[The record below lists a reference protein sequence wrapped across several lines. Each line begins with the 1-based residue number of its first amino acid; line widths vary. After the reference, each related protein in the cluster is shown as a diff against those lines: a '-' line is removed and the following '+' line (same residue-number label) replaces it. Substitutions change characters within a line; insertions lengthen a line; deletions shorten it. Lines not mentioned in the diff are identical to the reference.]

1 MITRFAKKRKY
12 CQKEAL
18 PFRACLLYNSRP
30 KDRLEKDRKLYM
42 RNILTFILLAC
53 SAVLSAAD
61 CQKVARRKPLTANI
75 GVVSV
80 GLDTYWKQCPG
91 LYDDMVKKEDVFVK
105 MLGGPQFTAVE
116 KADAMN
122 FVPPAGRACRP
133 ATAASAL
140 KIHRFGISDNPQK
153 AASLIPAMKAADLDL
168 LFVDMVTY
176 ATSSTFA
183 PFVREL
189 KCPIVLVALQP
200 DARLDY
206 EHATIY
212 KQLYNDDLC
221 SVPEFTGVAIRYG
234 RPVADVIIGQLGNGE
249 QGTGNREQGG
259 PQSSAATDAQERVP
273 PNAAEDIR
281 QWCAVA
287 CVLHDLRRARI
298 GLMGHVLEAMYDMQ
312 VDPTAVSR
320 TFGCHVALC
329 EPDEIMP
336 FYRELGSR
344 EQGTGNREQGGP
356 QSSAAA
362 VDEMKKR
369 ILEFFD
375 TPDPVSDPWTEKL
388 TDHDLDVAAKAAVA
402 LEKFI
407 AKRNLDGFAYYYEG
421 EEGSMTRE
429 LVTNFI
435 VGNSLLTAAGFPMC
449 GEFDLKNCIAMM
461 IFDRLDIGGSFAEFH
476 PIDFERGTV
485 LVGHDGPHH
494 INIAAKK
501 PVLRSLK
508 KYHGKPGSGAG
519 VEFSIKEGPIT
530 MMSIGLKA
538 DGTFKFI
545 VAEGESL
552 KGPIPPTGNTNTH
565 GLFKPD
571 VCTFL
576 RRWSLEGP
584 THHFALGTGHHAAE
598 LKKLGRALGIETVV
612 VTEVGKN

>member
-1 MITRFAKKRKY
+1 
-12 CQKEAL
+12 
-18 PFRACLLYNSRP
+18 
-30 KDRLEKDRKLYM
+30 M
-42 RNILTFILLAC
+42 RTIMASILMATCTA
-53 SAVLSAAD
+53 LSAAD
-61 CQKVARRKPLTANI
+61 SPRIERRKPLTANV

-91 LYDDMVKKEDVFVK
+91 LYEDMLKKAAVFEK
-105 MLGGPQFTAVE
+105 RVE
-116 KADAMN
+116 SHQAK
-122 FVPPAGRACRP
+122 V
-133 ATAASAL
+133 TS
-140 KIHRFGISDNPQK
+140 FGISDNPEK
-153 AASLIPAMKAADLDL
+153 AASLIPAMKAADLDI

-200 DARLDY
+200 DSRLDY

-234 RPVADVIIGQLGNGE
+234 RPVADVIIGKLDG
-249 QGTGNREQGG
+249 
-259 PQSSAATDAQERVP
+259 DAKADE
-273 PNAAEDIR
+273 EIR

-287 CVLHDLRRARI
+287 HVLHDLRRARI

-312 VDPTAVSR
+312 VDPTAISR

-336 FYRELGSR
+336 FYREPVA
-344 EQGTGNREQGGP
+344 TD
-356 QSSAAA
+356 
-362 VDEMKKR
+362 VDAMKKR
-369 ILEFFD
+369 ILDFFD
-375 TPDPVSDPWTEKL
+375 TPDPVSDPWTQKL
-388 TDHDLDVAAKAAVA
+388 TDKDLDVAAKAAVA

-421 EEGSMTRE
+421 EAGTPTRE

-435 VGNSLLTAAGFPMC
+435 VGNSLLTSAGFPMC
-449 GEFDLKNCIAMM
+449 GEFDLKNCVAMM

-476 PIDFERGTV
+476 PIDFERDTV

-494 INIAAKK
+494 LNIASRK

-519 VEFSIKEGPIT
+519 VEFNIKEGPIT

-538 DGTFKFI
+538 DGAFKFV

-552 KGPIPPTGNTNTH
+552 AGPIPPTGNTNTH
-565 GLFKPD
+565 GKFPPD
-571 VCTFL
+571 VRTFL
-576 RRWSLEGP
+576 RNWSMEGP
-584 THHFALGTGHHAAE
+584 THHFALGVGHHAAE

-612 VTEVGKN
+612 VTEGK

>member
-1 MITRFAKKRKY
+1 MRKQVMI
-12 CQKEAL
+12 
-18 PFRACLLYNSRP
+18 
-30 KDRLEKDRKLYM
+30 
-42 RNILTFILLAC
+42 FILATNVAC
-53 SAVLSAAD
+53 AMAAE
-61 CQKVARRKPLTANI
+61 VARVERRKPLAANV

-91 LYDDMVKKEDVFVK
+91 LYDDMIKKAAVFENRV
-105 MLGGPQFTAVE
+105 
-116 KADAMN
+116 
-122 FVPPAGRACRP
+122 
-133 ATAASAL
+133 AAHQVNVSS
-140 KIHRFGISDNPQK
+140 FGISDNPQK

-200 DARLDY
+200 DSRLDY

-212 KQLYNDDLC
+212 KQLLNDDLC

-234 RPVADVIIGQLGNGE
+234 RPVADVVVGQLEGDTKADE
-249 QGTGNREQGG
+249 E
-259 PQSSAATDAQERVP
+259 V
-273 PNAAEDIR
+273 R

-287 CVLHDLRRARI
+287 HVLHDLRRARI
-298 GLMGHVLEAMYDMQ
+298 GLMGHVLEAMYDLQ

-336 FYRELGSR
+336 FYRELGNG
-344 EQGTGNREQGGP
+344 EQGTGNDRAGAP
-356 QSSAAA
+356 
-362 VDEMKKR
+362 R
-369 ILEFFD
+369 
-375 TPDPVSDPWTEKL
+375 PVSDPWTEKL

-407 AKRNLDGFAYYYEG
+407 EKRNLDGFAYYYEG
-421 EEGSMTRE
+421 EEGSQTRE

-435 VGNSLLTAAGFPMC
+435 VGNSLLTSAGFPMC

-476 PIDFERGTV
+476 PIDFERDTV

-494 INIAAKK
+494 LNIASKK

-519 VEFSIKEGPIT
+519 VEFNMQAPSPRQAT
-530 MMSIGLKA
+530 R
-538 DGTFKFI
+538 T
-545 VAEGESL
+545 
-552 KGPIPPTGNTNTH
+552 PTASS
-565 GLFKPD
+565 
-571 VCTFL
+571 
-576 RRWSLEGP
+576 RRTS
-584 THHFALGTGHHAAE
+584 ARSSGTGRWKARRTTSRSA
-598 LKKLGRALGIETVV
+598 
-612 VTEVGKN
+612 

>member
-1 MITRFAKKRKY
+1 MKF
-12 CQKEAL
+12 E
-18 PFRACLLYNSRP
+18 
-30 KDRLEKDRKLYM
+30 RKLALRAIVSFVM
-42 RNILTFILLAC
+42 AALFVAPVLA
-53 SAVLSAAD
+53 ATPP
-61 CQKVARRKPLTANI
+61 KVERRKPLTANV

-91 LYDDMVKKEDVFVK
+91 LYDDMLKKATVFERYIAAHQVKV
-105 MLGGPQFTAVE
+105 
-116 KADAMN
+116 
-122 FVPPAGRACRP
+122 
-133 ATAASAL
+133 AS
-140 KIHRFGISDNPQK
+140 FGISDNPQK

-189 KCPIVLVALQP
+189 TCPIVLVALQP

-234 RPVADVIIGQLGNGE
+234 RPVADVIIGQLEELESKVGVGVGGGGGVGGGVGGRGGGGVGVGE
-249 QGTGNREQGG
+249 KNDATHELQLETRPSQG
-259 PQSSAATDAQERVP
+259 
-273 PNAAEDIR
+273 AAEEIR

-287 CVLHDLRRARI
+287 HVLHDLRRARI
-298 GLMGHVLEAMYDMQ
+298 GLMGHVLEAMYDLQ

-336 FYRELGSR
+336 FYRELGNGER
-344 EQGTGNREQGGP
+344 GMGNGEIE
-356 QSSAAA
+356 A
-362 VDEMKKR
+362 MKKR
-369 ILEFFD
+369 ILDFFD

-388 TDHDLDVAAKAAVA
+388 TAHDLDVAAKAAVA

-407 AKRNLDGFAYYYEG
+407 DKRKLDGFAYYYEG
-421 EEGSMTRE
+421 EEGSPTRE

-449 GEFDLKNCIAMM
+449 GEFDLKNCVAMM

-494 INIAAKK
+494 LNIAARK

-519 VEFSIKEGPIT
+519 VEFNIKEGPIT
-530 MMSIGLKA
+530 MMSLGLRA
-538 DGTFKFI
+538 DGSFKFI

-552 KGPIPPTGNTNTH
+552 AGPIPPTGNTNTH

-571 VCTFL
+571 VRTFL

-584 THHFALGTGHHAAE
+584 THHFALGVGHHAAE

-612 VTEVGKN
+612 VTEDK

>member
-1 MITRFAKKRKY
+1 MRRGFIAAIVTFCCAVAFAD
-12 CQKEAL
+12 APL
-18 PFRACLLYNSRP
+18 
-30 KDRLEKDRKLYM
+30 
-42 RNILTFILLAC
+42 
-53 SAVLSAAD
+53 
-61 CQKVARRKPLTANI
+61 KVERRKPLTANV

-91 LYDDMVKKEDVFVK
+91 LYDDMLKKAAVFEKRIALHQVKV
-105 MLGGPQFTAVE
+105 T
-116 KADAMN
+116 
-122 FVPPAGRACRP
+122 
-133 ATAASAL
+133 S
-140 KIHRFGISDNPQK
+140 FGISDNPQK

-200 DARLDY
+200 DSRLDY

-234 RPVADVIIGQLGNGE
+234 RPVADVVIGQLEG
-249 QGTGNREQGG
+249 
-259 PQSSAATDAQERVP
+259 DAKADE
-273 PNAAEDIR
+273 EIR

-287 CVLHDLRRARI
+287 HVLHDLRRARI
-298 GLMGHVLEAMYDMQ
+298 GLMGHVLEAMYDLQ

-329 EPDEIMP
+329 EPDEILP
-336 FYRELGSR
+336 FYRAPVASDVE
-344 EQGTGNREQGGP
+344 
-356 QSSAAA
+356 A
-362 VDEMKKR
+362 MKKR

-388 TDHDLDVAAKAAVA
+388 TAHDLDVAAKAAVA
-402 LEKFI
+402 LEKFVE
-407 AKRNLDGFAYYYEG
+407 KRNLDGFAYYYEG
-421 EEGSMTRE
+421 EAGSLTRE

-449 GEFDLKNCIAMM
+449 GEFDLKNCVAMM
-461 IFDRLDIGGSFAEFH
+461 IFDRLEIGGSFAEFH

-494 INIAAKK
+494 LNIAAKK

-519 VEFSIKEGPIT
+519 VEFNIKEGPIT
-530 MMSIGLKA
+530 MMSLGLKA

-552 KGPIPPTGNTNTH
+552 AGPIPPTGNTNTH

-571 VCTFL
+571 VRTFL

-584 THHFALGTGHHAAE
+584 THHFAPGVGHHAAE
-598 LKKLGRALGIETVV
+598 LKKLGKALGIETVV
-612 VTEVGKN
+612 VTEEK

>member
-1 MITRFAKKRKY
+1 MRSVK
-12 CQKEAL
+12 L
-18 PFRACLLYNSRP
+18 CLA
-30 KDRLEKDRKLYM
+30 
-42 RNILTFILLAC
+42 FI
-53 SAVLSAAD
+53 AVSMLSAAYGLD
-61 CQKVARRKPLTANI
+61 ASPCVERRKPLTANV

-91 LYDDMVKKEDVFVK
+91 LYEDMVKKAAVFEKRVESHDVNV
-105 MLGGPQFTAVE
+105 T
-116 KADAMN
+116 
-122 FVPPAGRACRP
+122 
-133 ATAASAL
+133 S
-140 KIHRFGISDNPQK
+140 FGISDNPQK

-189 KCPIVLVALQP
+189 TCPIVLVALQP
-200 DARLDY
+200 DSKLDY

-212 KQLYNDDLC
+212 KQLLNDDLC

-234 RPVADVIIGQLGNGE
+234 RPVADVVIGRLEG
-249 QGTGNREQGG
+249 
-259 PQSSAATDAQERVP
+259 DAKADE
-273 PNAAEDIR
+273 EIR

-287 CVLHDLRRARI
+287 HVLHDLRRARI
-298 GLMGHVLEAMYDMQ
+298 GLMGHVLEAMYDLQ

-336 FYRELGSR
+336 FYREPVTADV
-344 EQGTGNREQGGP
+344 E
-356 QSSAAA
+356 A
-362 VDEMKKR
+362 MKKR
-369 ILEFFD
+369 ILDFFD

-388 TDHDLDVAAKAAVA
+388 TARDLDVAAKAACA

-421 EEGSMTRE
+421 EAGSPTRE

-435 VGNSLLTAAGFPMC
+435 VGNSLLTSAGFPMC
-449 GEFDLKNCIAMM
+449 GEFDLKNCVAMM

-476 PIDFERGTV
+476 PIDFERDTV

-494 INIAAKK
+494 LNIASKK

-519 VEFSIKEGPIT
+519 VEFNIKEGPIT
-530 MMSIGLKA
+530 MMSLGLKA
-538 DGTFKFI
+538 DGSFKFI

-565 GLFKPD
+565 GKFPPD
-571 VCTFL
+571 VRTFL
-576 RRWSLEGP
+576 RNWSMEGP
-584 THHFALGTGHHAAE
+584 THHFALGVGHHAAE

-612 VTEVGKN
+612 VTEEK

>member
-1 MITRFAKKRKY
+1 
-12 CQKEAL
+12 
-18 PFRACLLYNSRP
+18 
-30 KDRLEKDRKLYM
+30 M
-42 RNILTFILLAC
+42 RNIVTFILAAC
-53 SAVLSAAD
+53 VAVVTVAD
-61 CQKVARRKPLTANI
+61 GPRVERLKPLTANV
-75 GVVSV
+75 GVASV

-91 LYDDMVKKEDVFVK
+91 LYDDMVKKEDAFVR
-105 MLGGPQFTAVE
+105 MLNVVCEGEAGACVLR
-116 KADAMN
+116 N
-122 FVPPAGRACRP
+122 RRYAGRAALP
-133 ATAASAL
+133 AKNL
-140 KIHRFGISDNPQK
+140 VVHRFGISDNPQK

-200 DARLDY
+200 DSRLDY

-212 KQLYNDDLC
+212 RQLYNDDLC
-221 SVPEFTGVAIRYG
+221 AVPEFTGVAIRYG
-234 RPVADVIIGQLGNGE
+234 RPVADVIIGQLEG
-249 QGTGNREQGG
+249 
-259 PQSSAATDAQERVP
+259 DAKANE
-273 PNAAEDIR
+273 EIR

-298 GLMGHVLEAMYDMQ
+298 GLMGHVLEAMYDLQ

-329 EPDEIMP
+329 EPDEILS
-336 FYRELGSR
+336 FYRELNG
-344 EQGTGNREQGGP
+344 EGGP
-356 QSSAAA
+356 TAVSAKVGTEPDPPNDA
-362 VDEMKKR
+362 VDAMKKR

-407 AKRNLDGFAYYYEG
+407 AKRQLDGFAYYYEG

-494 INIAAKK
+494 LNIAAKK

-508 KYHGKPGSGAG
+508 KYHGKPGHGAG
-519 VEFSIKEGPIT
+519 VEFNIKEGPIT
-530 MMSIGLKA
+530 MMSLGIKA
-538 DGTFKFI
+538 DGSFKFI

-552 KGPIPPTGNTNTH
+552 AGPIPPTGNTNTH

-571 VCTFL
+571 VRTFL
-576 RRWSLEGP
+576 RRWSMEGP
-584 THHFALGTGHHAAE
+584 THHFALGVGHHAAE
-598 LKKLGRALGIETVV
+598 LKKLGRAIGIETVV
-612 VTEVGKN
+612 VTEE